1 MHYDIF
7 IRITLLRHHHD
18 RDIILFLGS
27 VCSRIGG
34 SAHVAGEL
42 HVRPKRSMLGDRRFA
57 LHSDSSDLT
66 SSFGAAITSTT
77 SDHSRHIDISRRRL
91 RNKIF
96 IEQCRRLVSEK
107 HNPTYRIMSNLR
119 DRWWQE
125 ACNCFLV
132 DNFNDG
138 TAGIGKSAILL
149 LLFKSLLRIH
159 VVHACPPKTHGRWLF
174 SRSIDNLN
182 LCRKISSVMS
192 AV

>member
-1 MHYDIF
+1 MQSCIQIY
-7 IRITLLRHHHD
+7 LR
-18 RDIILFLGS
+18 S
-27 VCSRIGG
+27 ASRWLRANYSG

-91 RNKIF
+91 RNKNF

-149 LLFKSLLRIH
+149 PGITLVLFVLNVLALLNSTDKQMLIAFLQHS
-159 VVHACPPKTHGRWLF
+159 
-174 SRSIDNLN
+174 
-182 LCRKISSVMS
+182 
-192 AV
+192 